1 MLYCTTWS
9 LLHFQGIFRNLPRLL
24 TQCILDIAFMFD
36 AYSFKLY
43 AYVYSGVMVP
53 IFAKLGVLVPIFAN
67 SGVLVPIFANSGV
80 MVLANSGAMVPIFA
94 NFPDIQ

>member
-1 MLYCTTWS
+1 
-9 LLHFQGIFRNLPRLL
+9 
-24 TQCILDIAFMFD
+24 MFD

-53 IFAKLGVLVPIFAN
+53 IFDN